1 MTTFLLSNNK
11 SNSNDDI
18 KCLELFHLIWLD
30 DDNSENNQNIEDK
43 LRSTITQFTKFQD
56 VTLCRQYIENI
67 SADNRLVLLLN
78 NHLGNEL
85 LPVIHKL
92 QQVSLICIYDVNG
105 ITNEQLLE
113 QFDKVE

>member
-1 MTTFLLSNNK
+1 MTTSLLSNNE

-30 DDNSENNQNIEDK
+30 DDNSENNQNIEAK

-56 VTLCRQYIENI
+56 VTPCRQYIENI
-67 SADNRLVLLLN
+67 SADNRLVLLLS
-78 NHLGNEL
+78 NHLSNEL

-113 QFDKVE
+113 QFHKVE